1 MTARWALPAGASGM
15 WAGMLLAGES
25 PGALVGWALLLG
37 GVAGLAVAARWGAAA
52 RGRSRRL
59 VEAAGLQAAGP
70 TPGPRDRVLLA
81 AGLPTARSPAGT
93 LAAINPGRRATA
105 VAAACAL
112 MGTGWVGVR
121 GALRPELG
129 PLEGR
134 SVELRGTAVSDLR
147 RSDWGWSVEVGVG
160 HVAEG
165 GMWTEVDLRV
175 WAEGSGRP
183 PSIAAGQ
190 PLAGRVV
197 LRAVNPEA
205 SGFDAYLA
213 DRGAV
218 ARASVSELVARGP
231 PTNPW
236 LRMAASARRALG
248 RGARAALPA
257 REAALL
263 LGLSIGDTSTMD
275 AEVEEDFRASGLSHL
290 VAVSGANVAMF
301 LAPVLAV
308 AAMLRMRLRTRV
320 VLGLGAV
327 AFFALLTRWEPSV
340 LRASAMASVALAGAW
355 AGRPRSTGALLGASI
370 TALLVVDPGLAR
382 SVGFQ
387 LSVAA
392 TVGLAL
398 MAGPVAERL
407 RFLPRPVALAAGATV
422 SAQVGVTPLLLLH
435 FGVVPTV
442 TLLANLLAFP
452 AVAAA
457 LFGGLAASGA
467 ALVSPALGHGLAGP
481 AAAPLAYLIGLADR
495 MARAPL
501 PSVTEEGL
509 PAAFAAVLVAVLVA
523 WRLRKGGRGR
533 APGVAALAV
542 VLTTLIWPAVG
553 LGEATGVTT
562 LTLLDVGQ
570 GDAAVVRGPDGGT
583 ILIDAGPEPDQVA
596 ADLAALG
603 VRRIDLA
610 VASHGHADHVEGFPA
625 VLARH
630 PVGLLLEPGCPVD
643 SPSHRRFLDAVRDEE
658 IPVRH
663 PRGGSEMRV
672 GALVVQIL
680 GPDECSTD
688 SPNDDSLVLRILLG
702 GIPVVLF
709 PGDAEVPAQ
718 ADLLEDQDPV
728 TAAVLKVPHH
738 GGDTSDRDFLESV
751 DATVAV
757 VSTGPNDY
765 GHPHPRVMAAL
776 RADGMAVY
784 RTDRSGDVTVRF
796 GPDGL
801 LVESERG

>member
-1 MTARWALPAGASGM
+1 M
-15 WAGMLLAGES
+15 WAGILMAGEAS
-25 PGALVGWALLLG
+25 GAVMGWGLLLG
-37 GVAGLAVAARWGAAA
+37 GVAGLAVAARWGQAA
-52 RGRSRRL
+52 RARSRRL
-59 VEAAGLQAAGP
+59 MVAAGLEVAAP
-70 TPGPRDRVLLA
+70 APGPRDRILLA
-81 AGLPTARSPAGT
+81 AGLPTTRRSD
-93 LAAINPGRRATA
+93 AATPTA
-105 VAAACAL
+105 VQPARRVTAAAAACAL
-112 MGTGWVGVR
+112 VGAGWVGVR

-129 PLEGR
+129 PLGGR
-134 SVELRGTAVSDLR
+134 SVGIRGTAVSDLR
-147 RSDWGWSVEVGVG
+147 RSDWGWSVEVSVG
-160 HVAEG
+160 QVAVG
-165 GMWTEVDLRV
+165 GRWTKVDLRV
-175 WAEGSGRP
+175 WAAGSGRP
-183 PSIAAGQ
+183 PSIEAGQ
-190 PLAGRVV
+190 PVAGRGV
-197 LRAVNPEA
+197 LRAVDPTA

-213 DRGAV
+213 GRGAV

-236 LRMAASARRALG
+236 LRMAASARQALR
-248 RGARAALPA
+248 RGAYAALPA

-263 LGLSIGDTSTMD
+263 LGLSIGDTSGMD
-275 AEVEEDFRASGLSHL
+275 AEVEEDFRASGLAHL

-308 AAMLRMRLRTRV
+308 AARLRMRLRTRV
-320 VLGLGAV
+320 ALGLGAV
-327 AFFALLTRWEPSV
+327 AFFAILTRWEPSV
-340 LRASAMASVALAGAW
+340 LRASAMASVALAGVW

-370 TALLVVDPGLAR
+370 IALLVADPGLAH

-392 TVGLAL
+392 TAGLAL
-398 MAGPVAERL
+398 MAGPLAHRF
-407 RFLPRPVALAAGATV
+407 RFLPRPVALAAAATV
-422 SAQVGVTPLLLLH
+422 AAQVGVTPLLLMH

-452 AVAAA
+452 AVAVA

-467 ALVSPALGHGLAGP
+467 ALAWPALGQGLGGP

-501 PSVTEEGL
+501 PSVTGEGL
-509 PAAFAAVLVAVLVA
+509 TAAVVAALVALLVA
-523 WRLRKGGRGR
+523 WRLRRGRRGGR
-533 APGVAALAV
+533 VAVAAV
-542 VLTTLIWPAVG
+542 VLAAVAWPAAG
-553 LGEATGVTT
+553 LGGVTGIT
-562 LTLLDVGQ
+562 VTFLDVGQ
-570 GDAAVVRGPDGGT
+570 GDAAVVRGPDGAT

-596 ADLAALG
+596 VELAALG

-643 SPSHRRFLDAVRDEE
+643 SPSYRRFLDAVRDEE
-658 IPVRH
+658 VPVRH
-663 PRGGSEMRV
+663 PRGGSVMRV

-680 GPDECSTD
+680 GPDGCVPD

-702 GIPVVLF
+702 GVPIALF

-718 ADLLEDQDPV
+718 RDLLEDEDPI
-728 TAAVLKVPHH
+728 TAVVLKVPHH
-738 GGDTSDRDFLESV
+738 GGDTSDRGFLRAV

-765 GHPHPRVMAAL
+765 GHPHPVLLAAL
-776 RADGMAVY
+776 RDNGMAVY
-784 RTDRSGDVTVRF
+784 RTDVAGDVTVRF
-796 GPDGL
+796 DSDGL
-801 LVESERG
+801 VVGSGRG

>member
-1 MTARWALPAGASGM
+1 M
-15 WAGMLLAGES
+15 WAGILMAGEAS
-25 PGALVGWALLLG
+25 GAVMGWGLVLG
-37 GVAGLAVAARWGAAA
+37 GVAGLAVAARWGQAA
-52 RGRSRRL
+52 RARSRRL
-59 VEAAGLQAAGP
+59 MEAAGLEVAAP
-70 TPGPRDRVLLA
+70 APGPRDRILLA
-81 AGLPTARSPAGT
+81 AGLPTARRSD
-93 LAAINPGRRATA
+93 AAKPTA
-105 VAAACAL
+105 VRPARRVTAAAAACVLVGA
-112 MGTGWVGVR
+112 GWVGVR

-134 SVELRGTAVSDLR
+134 SVGIRGTAVSDLR

-160 HVAEG
+160 HVAAG
-165 GMWTEVDLRV
+165 GRWTEVDLRV
-175 WAEGSGRP
+175 WVGGSGRP

-190 PLAGRVV
+190 PVAGRGV
-197 LRAVNPEA
+197 LRAVDPEA

-213 DRGAV
+213 GRGAV
-218 ARASVSELVARGP
+218 ARASVSEFVVRGP

-236 LRMAASARRALG
+236 LRMAASARQALG

-263 LGLSIGDTSTMD
+263 LGLSIGDTSAMD
-275 AEVEEDFRASGLSHL
+275 AEVEEDFRASGLAHL

-301 LAPVLAV
+301 LAPVLAM
-308 AAMLRMRLRTRV
+308 AAMLRMRVRTRV
-320 VLGLGAV
+320 ILGLGAV

-340 LRASAMASVALAGAW
+340 LRAGVMASVALAGVW
-355 AGRPRSTGALLGASI
+355 AGRPRSTGALLAASVI
-370 TALLVVDPGLAR
+370 ALLVADPGLAR

-398 MAGPVAERL
+398 MAGPVADRL

-452 AVAAA
+452 AVAMA
-457 LFGGLAASGA
+457 LFGGLAAAGA
-467 ALVSPALGHGLAGP
+467 ALAWPALGHGLGGP

-501 PSVTEEGL
+501 PSVTGEGL
-509 PAAFAAVLVAVLVA
+509 TAAFVAALVAVLVA
-523 WRLRKGGRGR
+523 WRLRKGGRRRGQ
-533 APGVAALAV
+533 AGVAAAAVLVLA
-542 VLTTLIWPAVG
+542 TLVWPATG
-553 LGEATGVTT
+553 LGEAKGVT
-562 LTLLDVGQ
+562 LTFLDVGQ

-583 ILIDAGPEPDQVA
+583 ILIDAGPEPDRVA

-603 VRRIDLA
+603 IRRIDLA

-630 PVGLLLEPGCPVD
+630 PVGLLLDPGCPVD
-643 SPSHRRFLDAVRDEE
+643 SPSYRRFLEAVRDEE
-658 IPVRH
+658 VPVRH
-663 PRGGSEMRV
+663 PRGGSEMRI
-672 GALVVQIL
+672 GALVIQIL
-680 GPDECSTD
+680 GPDGCSPE
-688 SPNDDSLVLRILLG
+688 SPNDDSVVLRILLDG
-702 GIPVVLF
+702 VPVALF

-718 ADLLEDQDPV
+718 EDLLEDEDPI

-738 GGDTSDRDFLESV
+738 GGDTSDPAFLRAV

-765 GHPHPRVMAAL
+765 GHPHRVVLAAL

-796 GPDGL
+796 DPDGI
-801 LVESERG
+801 VVQSGRD

>member
-1 MTARWALPAGASGM
+1 M
-15 WAGMLLAGES
+15 WAGILAGE
-25 PGALVGWALLLG
+25 PWGAVVGWGLLLS
-37 GVAGLAVAARWGAAA
+37 GVAGLAAAARWGEAA
-52 RGRSRRL
+52 RARSRRL
-59 VEAAGLQAAGP
+59 VEAGGLEVVPPA
-70 TPGPRDRVLLA
+70 PGRRDRVLVA
-81 AGLPTARSPAGT
+81 AGLTTVRPSPA
-93 LAAINPGRRATA
+93 AAPTPVHRAGRAIAAT
-105 VAAACAL
+105 AACAL
-112 MGTGWVGVR
+112 IGAGWVGVR
-121 GALRPELG
+121 GALRPDLG

-134 SVELRGTAVSDLR
+134 SVSIRGTAVSDVR
-147 RSDWGWSVEVGVG
+147 RYDWGWSVEVGVG
-160 HVAEG
+160 QVAVAG
-165 GMWTEVDLRV
+165 RWTDVDIRV
-175 WAEGSGRP
+175 WAAGSGPP
-183 PSIAAGQ
+183 PSIEAGQ
-190 PLAGRVV
+190 PVTGRGV
-197 LRAVNPEA
+197 LRTVDPAE

-213 DRGAV
+213 GRGAV
-218 ARASVSELVARGP
+218 ARASVAELAARGP
-231 PTNPW
+231 PSSPW
-236 LRMAASARRALG
+236 LRLAASARRALR
-248 RGARAALPA
+248 RGARAALPD

-263 LGLSIGDTSTMD
+263 LGLSIGDTSAMD
-275 AEVEEDFRASGLSHL
+275 AEVEEDFRASGLAHL

-308 AAMLRMRLRTRV
+308 GVMLRMRLRTRV

-340 LRASAMASVALAGAW
+340 LRASAMASVALAGVW
-355 AGRPRSTGALLGASI
+355 AGRPRSTGALLGASVI
-370 TALLVVDPGLAR
+370 ILLVADPGLAD

-398 MAGPVAERL
+398 MAGPMAHRL
-407 RFLPRPVALAAGATV
+407 GFLPRPVALAAAATV
-422 SAQVGVTPLLLLH
+422 AAQLGVTPLLLLH

-452 AVAAA
+452 AVAVA
-457 LFGGLAASGA
+457 LFGGLAASGV
-467 ALVSPALGHGLAGP
+467 ALAWPALGQGLGGP
-481 AAAPLAYLIGLADR
+481 AAAPLAYLIGLADL

-501 PSVTEEGL
+501 PSVTGEG
-509 PAAFAAVLVAVLVA
+509 PTAAVVAALVALLVG
-523 WRLRKGGRGR
+523 WRLRMGRRGGGAR
-533 APGVAALAV
+533 VAAATV
-542 VLTTLIWPAVG
+542 VLAAVAWPAAG
-553 LGEATGVTT
+553 LGGATGITVTF
-562 LTLLDVGQ
+562 LDVGQ

-596 ADLAALG
+596 TDLATLG

-643 SPSHRRFLDAVRDEE
+643 SPSYRRFLDAVRDEE
-658 IPVRH
+658 VPVRH
-663 PRGGSEMRV
+663 PRGGSAMRV

-680 GPDECSTD
+680 GPDGCAPD

-702 GIPVVLF
+702 GVPIVLF

-718 ADLLEDQDPV
+718 RDLLEDEDPI
-728 TAAVLKVPHH
+728 TAVVLKVPHH
-738 GGDTSDRDFLESV
+738 GGDTSDPGFLRAV

-765 GHPHPRVMAAL
+765 GHPHPVVLAAL

-796 GPDGL
+796 GPDGIV
-801 LVESERG
+801 VESGQG

>member
-1 MTARWALPAGASGM
+1 M
-15 WAGMLLAGES
+15 WAGILMAGEAS
-25 PGALVGWALLLG
+25 GAVMGWGLVLG
-37 GVAGLAVAARWGAAA
+37 GVAGLAVAARWGQAA
-52 RGRSRRL
+52 RARSRRL
-59 VEAAGLQAAGP
+59 MEGAGLDVAVPA
-70 TPGPRDRVLLA
+70 PGRRDRILLA
-81 AGLPTARSPAGT
+81 AGLPTARRSE
-93 LAAINPGRRATA
+93 AATPTA
-105 VAAACAL
+105 VRAARRVTAAAAACAL
-112 MGTGWVGVR
+112 IGAGWVGVR

-134 SVELRGTAVSDLR
+134 SVGIRGTAVSDLS

-160 HVAEG
+160 QVAVG
-165 GMWTEVDLRV
+165 GRWMNVDLRV
-175 WAEGSGRP
+175 WAAGSGRP
-183 PSIAAGQ
+183 PSIEAGQ
-190 PLAGRVV
+190 PVAGRGV
-197 LRAVNPEA
+197 LRAVDPTA

-213 DRGAV
+213 GRGDV
-218 ARASVSELVARGP
+218 ARASVSELLARGP

-236 LRMAASARRALG
+236 LRMATSARQALS
-248 RGARAALPA
+248 RGAHAALPA

-263 LGLSIGDTSTMD
+263 LGLSIGDTSGMD
-275 AEVEEDFRASGLSHL
+275 AEVEEDFRASGLAHL

-308 AAMLRMRLRTRV
+308 AARLRMRLRTRV
-320 VLGLGAV
+320 ALGLCAV

-340 LRASAMASVALAGAW
+340 LRASAMASVALAGVW

-370 TALLVVDPGLAR
+370 IVLLMADPGLAH

-398 MAGPVAERL
+398 MAGPLAHRF
-407 RFLPRPVALAAGATV
+407 RFLPRPVALAAAATV
-422 SAQVGVTPLLLLH
+422 AAQVGVTPLLLMH

-452 AVAAA
+452 AVAVA

-467 ALVSPALGHGLAGP
+467 ALAWPAVGQGLGGP

-501 PSVTEEGL
+501 PSVTGEGL
-509 PAAFAAVLVAVLVA
+509 AAAVVAAVVALLVA
-523 WRLRKGGRGR
+523 WRLQRGRRGGRAR
-533 APGVAALAV
+533 VAVAAVFLAAV
-542 VLTTLIWPAVG
+542 AWPAAG
-553 LGEATGVTT
+553 LGGATGITVSF
-562 LTLLDVGQ
+562 LDVGQ
-570 GDAAVVRGPDGGT
+570 GDAAVVRGPEGAT

-596 ADLAALG
+596 VELAALG

-643 SPSHRRFLDAVRDEE
+643 SPSYRRFLDAVRDEE
-658 IPVRH
+658 VPVRH
-663 PRGGSEMRV
+663 PRGGSVMRV

-680 GPDECSTD
+680 GPDGCAID
-688 SPNDDSLVLRILLG
+688 SPNDDSVVLRILLG
-702 GIPVVLF
+702 GVPIALF
-709 PGDAEVPAQ
+709 AGDAEVPAQ
-718 ADLLEDQDPV
+718 RDLLEDEDPI

-738 GGDTSDRDFLESV
+738 GGDTSDPEFLQSV

-765 GHPHPRVMAAL
+765 GHPHPVLLAAL
-776 RADGMAVY
+776 RAHGMAVY
-784 RTDRSGDVTVRF
+784 RTDLAGDVTVRF
-796 GPDGL
+796 DSDGL
-801 LVESERG
+801 VVESGRG

>member
-1 MTARWALPAGASGM
+1 M
-15 WAGMLLAGES
+15 WAGILAGEPS
-25 PGALVGWALLLG
+25 GAVVGWGLLLS
-37 GVAGLAVAARWGAAA
+37 GVAGLAAAARWGEAA
-52 RGRSRRL
+52 RARSRRL
-59 VEAAGLQAAGP
+59 VEAGGLEVVPP
-70 TPGPRDRVLLA
+70 TPGRRDRVLVA
-81 AGLPTARSPAGT
+81 AGLPTVRPSPA
-93 LAAINPGRRATA
+93 AAPTA
-105 VAAACAL
+105 VHRAGRAIGAAAACAL
-112 MGTGWVGVR
+112 IGTGWVGVR
-121 GALRPELG
+121 GALRPDLG

-134 SVELRGTAVSDLR
+134 SVRIRGTAVSDLR

-160 HVAEG
+160 QVAVAG
-165 GMWTEVDLRV
+165 RWTDVDIRV
-175 WAEGSGRP
+175 WAAGSGPP
-183 PSIAAGQ
+183 PSIEAGQ
-190 PLAGRVV
+190 PVTGRGV
-197 LRAVNPEA
+197 LRTVDPAE

-213 DRGAV
+213 GRGAV
-218 ARASVSELVARGP
+218 ARASVSELAARGP
-231 PTNPW
+231 PSSPW
-236 LRMAASARRALG
+236 LRLAASARQALR
-248 RGARAALPA
+248 RGARAALPD

-263 LGLSIGDTSTMD
+263 LGLSIGDTSAMD
-275 AEVEEDFRASGLSHL
+275 AEVEEDFRASGLAHL

-308 AAMLRMRLRTRV
+308 GVMLRMRLRTRV

-340 LRASAMASVALAGAW
+340 LRASAMASVALAGVW

-370 TALLVVDPGLAR
+370 IILLVADPGLAD

-398 MAGPVAERL
+398 MAGPMAHRL
-407 RFLPRPVALAAGATV
+407 GFLPRPVALAAAATV
-422 SAQVGVTPLLLLH
+422 AAQFGVTPLLLLH

-442 TLLANLLAFP
+442 TLLTNLLAFP
-452 AVAAA
+452 AVAVA
-457 LFGGLAASGA
+457 LFGGLAASGV
-467 ALVSPALGHGLAGP
+467 ALAWPALGQSLGGP
-481 AAAPLAYLIGLADR
+481 AAAPLAYLIGLADL

-501 PSVTEEGL
+501 PSVTGEG
-509 PAAFAAVLVAVLVA
+509 PMAAVAAALVALLVG
-523 WRLRKGGRGR
+523 WRLRMGRRGGGARVAAATVVLAAVAWP
-533 APGVAALAV
+533 APG
-542 VLTTLIWPAVG
+542 
-553 LGEATGVTT
+553 LGGATGITVTF
-562 LTLLDVGQ
+562 LDVGQ

-596 ADLAALG
+596 TDLAALG

-643 SPSHRRFLDAVRDEE
+643 SPSYRRFLDAIRDEE
-658 IPVRH
+658 VPVRH
-663 PRGGSEMRV
+663 PRGGSAMRV

-680 GPDECSTD
+680 GPDGCAPD

-702 GIPVVLF
+702 GVPIVLF

-718 ADLLEDQDPV
+718 RDLMEDEDPI
-728 TAAVLKVPHH
+728 TAVVLKVPHH
-738 GGDTSDRDFLESV
+738 GGDTSDPGFLRAV

-765 GHPHPRVMAAL
+765 GHPHPVVLAAL

-796 GPDGL
+796 DPDGI
-801 LVESERG
+801 VVQSGRD